1 MVACNSYEGELKAD
15 GVDYPE
21 KKVMYC
27 FRIDKI
33 DDIIII
39 LSLRLGQRKKLV
51 LAVCRERQYVAC
63 YLQLKHHTTPTEIN
77 QVTVKTCLT

>member
-15 GVDYPE
+15 GVDYSK

-39 LSLRLGQRKKLV
+39 LSLRLGQRNWFL
-51 LAVCRERQYVAC
+51 LYVGRDNMWRVIFNSNIT
-63 YLQLKHHTTPTEIN
+63 QLILKSIR
-77 QVTVKTCLT
+77 